1 MSDAINPDHY
11 NKAKGTQITAFIT
24 EADLPYWQGSMIKYA
39 YRAGRKVPEGKT
51 PDEAALQ
58 DLAKAEW
65 FLNFGMEQLRARVLA
80 AGGTIPITPA
90 MREQA
95 RRDDRLAEHIA
106 SLPEKSA
113 A

>member
-1 MSDAINPDHY
+1 
-11 NKAKGTQITAFIT
+11 
-24 EADLPYWQGSMIKYA
+24 
-39 YRAGRKVPEGKT
+39 
-51 PDEAALQ
+51 
-58 DLAKAEW
+58 
-65 FLNFGMEQLRARVLA
+65 MEQLRARVLA